1 MINNELKPDLKKK
14 TGRKPKVVNVDTL
27 TNCIDNKQIN
37 ENIPSNEKLNNEELV
52 NNDDKTSNIVPKKRG
67 RKPKSDTSDIE
78 SESKLTNV
86 LEQNNIPKKRGRK
99 PKSKNVSNINNNE
112 KDGDN
117 IIIHLPIKSE
127 YIKNNLNETELLTY
141 TPDVNDPVGYEE
153 NIAGQAVDNYQFLSQ
168 KNNPN
173 YYNELTGAGPKPN
186 SNFCSFPFDEKQK
199 DIFEVIDGIETDNT
213 VYIDMKDE
221 MQIVAERDFLLE
233 NEYKVLHDNNWYK
246 SHELNFNNNMKENSK
261 IDKVMD
267 FIKKQRD
274 CDFENISVKPNKST
288 VEKCLIQ
295 FDESNKTNN
304 WPSST
309 SIYCWWCC
317 HPFSGT
323 PCSLPCEFKS
333 GTFIVSGIFCSPECA
348 AAYNFDDT
356 NSGFDLWERYSLLNF
371 LYRKVYNDRNIKIK
385 SAPPRQTL
393 KIFGGNLTIKE
404 YRSQNINYETNFK
417 IIMPPMVS
425 IIPLQEIMPIDKGYS
440 SKNEK
445 KYVYIEKDKISITN
459 TNCDNS
465 LRLKRNKPIP
475 HINTLEK
482 CLLQVDN
489 QKDDESISDYI

>member
-1 MINNELKPDLKKK
+1 MINNEFKSDLKKK
-14 TGRKPKVVNVDTL
+14 TGRKPKIVNEVNSEAL
-27 TNCIDNKQIN
+27 NGGIGNTNDVPNLDNTVASTINQEQI
-37 ENIPSNEKLNNEELV
+37 SNNA
-52 NNDDKTSNIVPKKRG
+52 PKKRG
-67 RKPKSDTSDIE
+67 RKPKQDISDVE
-78 SESKLTNV
+78 SETKLG
-86 LEQNNIPKKRGRK
+86 LEPNNMPKKRGRK
-99 PKSKNVSNINNNE
+99 PKSKNVVNVNTTE
-112 KDGDN
+112 KDGEN

-141 TPDVNDPVGYEE
+141 TPDVNYPVGYEE

-173 YYNELTGAGPKPN
+173 IHNELTGAGPKPN
-186 SNFCSFPFDEKQK
+186 SSFCSFPFDEKQK
-199 DIFEVIDGIETDNT
+199 DIFEVIEGIDTDNSI
-213 VYIDMKDE
+213 YIDIGDE
-221 MQIVAERDFLLE
+221 TEFINNRTMLIE
-233 NEYKVLHDNNWYK
+233 NEHNVIHDNNWYK
-246 SHELNFNNNMKENSK
+246 SHELNCNSNIEETTK

-267 FIKKQRD
+267 FIKKQRES
-274 CDFENISVKPNKST
+274 DFENLCVRPNKSA

-295 FDESNKTNN
+295 FDEANRTNN

-323 PCSLPCEFKS
+323 PCSLPSEFKL

-404 YRSQNINYETNFK
+404 FRSQNINYETNFK

-445 KYVYIEKDKISITN
+445 KYVYLEKDKISIS
-459 TNCDNS
+459 NCDTS

-475 HINTLEK
+475 HNNALEK
-482 CLLQVDN
+482 CLHQVDN
-489 QKDDESISDYI
+489 QKDDESISDYV